1 MGRRRPMISDL
12 FLQELKNN
20 NDIESV
26 VSSYVHLK
34 KHGRISNGL
43 CPFHSEKS
51 PSFTVYPENQSF
63 YCFGCG
69 AGGDVITFVR
79 RIENLEY
86 VEAVKF
92 LAQRVGMAM
101 PEDAADDGTARLKT
115 RVLEINRA
123 LARFYHEC
131 LKEPSGKAGLD
142 YLHGRGLPNQTITRF
157 GLGYAPNS
165 WDAAM
170 KHLRS
175 KGFSEEELLA
185 AAVVAR
191 GRNGGCYDQFRNRV
205 IFPIIDLRGNVIGFG
220 GRIMGDDRGP
230 KYLNS
235 SDTPVFKKSRNLFAL
250 NFAKASKRSGLIL
263 CEGYM
268 DVIAMHQAGFDNA
281 VATLGTA
288 LTSEQSR
295 LIAQYT
301 DHVTLSY
308 DSDAPGQAATKRA
321 VGLLSEV
328 GVKIRVL
335 TMTGAK
341 DPDEYI
347 KKFGAERFGLLL
359 EGASNATEYA
369 IARAKQK
376 YDLESADG
384 KVAFLRDFVALMAE
398 VPNPIERDVYV
409 SKTASELEVEK
420 TALTA
425 QLNHELKRAAKRQKR
440 SAAELKVYSEVH
452 TEPQKQDFQR
462 ARNIKYALA
471 EDKLLAIL
479 MKNPDYFEHVAGRIR
494 LEDFVTD
501 RNREIARVL
510 FDRLQNG
517 QSVELTLLSAQL
529 SIEQMGI
536 VTELLNSISGM
547 MFDVSAVDS
556 YIDTI
561 LSYQENKTQDE
572 VAAMSDND
580 LKAYIASLASRKK
593 Q

>member
-1 MGRRRPMISDL
+1 MISDL

-34 KHGRISNGL
+34 KHGRIANGL

-131 LKEPSGKAGLD
+131 LKQPSGKAGLE

-165 WDAAM
+165 WDAAI

-185 AAVVAR
+185 AVVAAR

-288 LTSEQSR
+288 LTAEQSR
-295 LIAQYT
+295 LLAQYT

-347 KKFGAERFGLLL
+347 KKYGAERFGLLL

-384 KVAFLRDFVALMAE
+384 KVAFLREFIALMAE
-398 VPNPIERDVYV
+398 IPNAIERDVYI

-420 TALTA
+420 AALTA
-425 QLNHELKRAAKRQKR
+425 QLTHEIKRAAKRQKR
-440 SAAELKVYSEVH
+440 SAVELKVYSEVH

-510 FDRLQNG
+510 FGRLQNS
-517 QSVELTLLSAQL
+517 QSIELTLLSAQL
-529 SIEQMGI
+529 SIDQMGV
-536 VTELLNSISGM
+536 VTELLNSISGL
-547 MFDVSAVDS
+547 MFDASSVDS

-561 LSYQENKTQDE
+561 LSYQQNKTQDE

>member
-1 MGRRRPMISDL
+1 MISDL

-20 NDIESV
+20 NEIESV

-34 KHGRISNGL
+34 KHGRIANGL

-92 LAQRVGMAM
+92 LAQRAGMAM
-101 PEDAADDGTARLKT
+101 PEDAADDGAARLKT

-131 LKEPSGKAGLD
+131 LKQPSGKAGLD

-165 WDAAM
+165 WDAAIR
-170 KHLRS
+170 HLRS
-175 KGFSEEELLA
+175 KGFSEEELLS
-185 AAVVAR
+185 AAVAAR

-288 LTSEQSR
+288 LTAEQSR

-409 SKTASELEVEK
+409 SKIASELEVEK
-420 TALTA
+420 SALTA
-425 QLNHELKRAAKRQKR
+425 QLNHELKRAAKKQKR

-452 TEPQKQDFQR
+452 AEPQKQDFQR

-479 MKNPDYFEHVAGRIR
+479 MKNPDYFEHVVGRVR

-510 FDRLQNG
+510 FERLQNG
-517 QSVELTLLSAQL
+517 QSIELTLLSAQL
-529 SIEQMGI
+529 SIEQMGV
-536 VTELLNSISGM
+536 VTELLNSISGL

-556 YIDTI
+556 YIDTL
-561 LSYQENKTQDE
+561 LSYQQNKTQDE

>member
-1 MGRRRPMISDL
+1 MISDT

-20 NDIESV
+20 SEIESV

-34 KHGRISNGL
+34 KHGRIEKGL

-51 PSFTVYPENQSF
+51 PSFTVYPESQSF

-69 AGGDVITFVR
+69 AGGDVITFIR

-92 LAQRVGMAM
+92 LAQRAGMPM
-101 PEDAADDGTARLKT
+101 PEDTKDDGVSKLKT
-115 RVLEINRA
+115 RILEINRT
-123 LARFYHEC
+123 LARFYHAC
-131 LKEPSGKAGLD
+131 LRQPIGKTGLD
-142 YLHGRGLPNQTITRF
+142 YLHNRGLPNKTIVRF
-157 GLGYAPNS
+157 GLGFAPDS
-165 WDAAM
+165 WDSALR
-170 KHLRS
+170 HLRS
-175 KGFSEEELLA
+175 KGFTEDEMLA
-185 AAVVAR
+185 AAVVQR
-191 GRNGGCYDQFRNRV
+191 GRKGGLYDQFRNRV
-205 IFPIIDLRGNVIGFG
+205 MFPIIDLRGNVIGFG
-220 GRIMGDDRGP
+220 GRIMEDGRGP

-250 NFAKASKRSGLIL
+250 NFAKATKRSGLIL

-288 LTSEQSR
+288 LTAEQSR

-308 DSDAPGQAATKRA
+308 DSDGPGQAATRRA

-335 TMTGAK
+335 TIDGAK

-347 KKFGAERFGLLL
+347 KKFGAERFSILL

-369 IARAKQK
+369 ISRIKHK
-376 YDLESADG
+376 YDVESADG
-384 KVAFLRDFVALMAE
+384 KVAFLREFVALMAQ
-398 VPNPIERDVYV
+398 VPNPVERDIYL
-409 SKTASELEVEK
+409 SKTAEELGVEK
-420 TALTA
+420 GAVTA
-425 QLNHELKRAAKRQKR
+425 QLKYELKRSAKRQKR
-440 SAAELKVYSEVH
+440 NPAELKVYSEVRV
-452 TEPQKQDFQR
+452 TPQKQDIQR

-471 EDKLLAIL
+471 EDKLIAIL
-479 MKNPDYFEHVAGRIR
+479 MKNPDYYEHVIERIK

-510 FDRLQNG
+510 FDRLQKD
-517 QSVELTLLSAQL
+517 QSVELTMLSSQL
-529 SIEQMGI
+529 TIEQMGA
-536 VTELLNSISGM
+536 VTELLNSISGIL
-547 MFDVSAVDS
+547 FDISDVDS

-561 LSYQENKTQDE
+561 LSYQDKKTQDE
-572 VAAMSDND
+572 VAEMSDDD
-580 LKAYIASLASRKK
+580 LKAYIASLASKK
-593 Q
+593 NNKIRGI

>member
-1 MGRRRPMISDL
+1 MISDL

-335 TMTGAK
+335 TMIGAK

-384 KVAFLRDFVALMAE
+384 KVAFLRDFAALMAE

>member
-1 MGRRRPMISDL
+1 MISDL

-288 LTSEQSR
+288 LTAEQSR

>member
-1 MGRRRPMISDL
+1 MISDL

-34 KHGRISNGL
+34 KHGRIANGL

-123 LARFYHEC
+123 LARFYHQC
-131 LKEPSGKAGLD
+131 LKQPSGKAGLE

-165 WDAAM
+165 WDAAI

-185 AAVVAR
+185 AVVAAR

-288 LTSEQSR
+288 LTAEQSR
-295 LIAQYT
+295 LLAQYT

-384 KVAFLRDFVALMAE
+384 KVAFLREFIALMAE
-398 VPNPIERDVYV
+398 IPNAIERDVYI

-420 TALTA
+420 AALTA
-425 QLNHELKRAAKRQKR
+425 QLTHEIKRAAKRQKR

-510 FDRLQNG
+510 FGRLQNS
-517 QSVELTLLSAQL
+517 QSIELTLLSAQL
-529 SIEQMGI
+529 SIDQMGV
-536 VTELLNSISGM
+536 VTELLNSISGL
-547 MFDVSAVDS
+547 MFDASSVDS

-561 LSYQENKTQDE
+561 LSYQQNKTQDE

>member
-1 MGRRRPMISDL
+1 MISDL

-101 PEDAADDGTARLKT
+101 PEDTADDGTARLKT

-205 IFPIIDLRGNVIGFG
+205 VFPIIDLRGNVIGFG

-250 NFAKASKRSGLIL
+250 NFAKASRRSGLIL